1 MDRGETERIG
11 EPKETERPFGRF
23 AKQSHGRRDETDQ
36 SPGRMAADQ
45 PFRKHPHKE
54 WGKLTN
60 PPTPCKDSPRTPHES
75 HEVGFCGLA
84 HGLRI
89 PDHRAVGEDRT
100 GNGTPSGTPSGTD
113 RASDRDTYYTV
124 TEAAKVLGI
133 TGRRVRA
140 LAQEGRIEGERL
152 EGGWKL
158 FRSSVHAFRDE
169 RRDREATSAVRES
182 FLTTSELL
190 DRVSA
195 LERALGRAE
204 GRLELTEQAESTVRQ
219 ERDRL
224 LKDLE
229 DERSERRRLA
239 ERLDEAQRPW
249 WQRWFGG

>member
-1 MDRGETERIG
+1 VPTSAPGGPTRIRCG
-11 EPKETERPFGRF
+11 
-23 AKQSHGRRDETDQ
+23 AQSR
-36 SPGRMAADQ
+36 
-45 PFRKHPHKE
+45 
-54 WGKLTN
+54 
-60 PPTPCKDSPRTPHES
+60 
-75 HEVGFCGLA
+75 EVGSYGLA

-89 PDHRAVGEDRT
+89 PVDHGAMGEDRT

-169 RRDREATSAVRES
+169 RRDREVTSAVRES

-190 DRVSA
+190 DRVSCPREGVGA
-195 LERALGRAE
+195 RRGPPGAHRAGRVDRPTRARPSPEGPRRRALRTTSAGRTPRRGTAALVAAVVRGVSP
-204 GRLELTEQAESTVRQ
+204 GR
-219 ERDRL
+219 
-224 LKDLE
+224 
-229 DERSERRRLA
+229 
-239 ERLDEAQRPW
+239 RPW
-249 WQRWFGG
+249 EARYPWVTAPRL